1 MVRFLVI
8 ITACVLF
15 SIELVAQNVGISTTN
30 PDAKLDVVSSNS
42 GILIPRLALTGTND
56 VATVP
61 DLTVSEL
68 VYNTATA
75 GSGSNAVTPGFYYWS
90 GSEWVRIKVGVEGE
104 DHDWYESGGTA
115 PNSIN
120 DDIYT
125 QGNVAIGKTSANAP
139 LDVSGAVHLD
149 VMPTFNVEGAI
160 TIGRMDGVDRTH
172 YIKFYNNGTPYDNYM
187 QIALHNGTV
196 GDTIDVLTLHGDGSV
211 QIDNL
216 GSGIVTS
223 DASGVL
229 SVTPLSGSTG
239 DVLLGDGTFGPG
251 TAFGDDLGNHTATTD
266 LNLSGNILMNGIAS
280 STNIDHIW
288 YDDASSGGAPGTWH
302 FVADAASKANGNSRV
317 TAGHVYMTGSS
328 SDNYFAGNVAIGTTT
343 ADEKLHVVGNV
354 KVSSLTNGIVKAD
367 GTGVLSVTT
376 LTGSTNDVL
385 LGDGT
390 FGPGSAFGDNLGN
403 HSATTDVEMNENDIY
418 FRNVSGSVYG
428 IGYNT
433 WGGSQ
438 ITLTSD
444 NLITFTESDNNTIKA
459 EFSMNDGEFSFDNT
473 IKAYDADGLS
483 LEDDGGN
490 LGIHIEDGG
499 EVGIGTNSP
508 IAQLHV
514 DGGRVEFTATT
525 DANGTTGTGVLEIS
539 NSLRLDGNEIITN
552 DNSTLYLQNDNEGD
566 LRVDGTTLV
575 VDASLNRVGIGEVS
589 PASTLEVGGDV
600 RITGDN
606 SSIIYENSYETNDE
620 WRLVYSDDFESGTE
634 GWIAQT
640 ITSTGNNGIT
650 RQNNGYVGFSYW
662 VRPSNGNDRALKK
675 YYNLSGITFDEIK
688 VEMTYYFL
696 DSWDG
701 ETAWIA
707 AGNSE
712 SYASGIRPS
721 PGWHARWDH
730 DWGDPRPSTNLSF
743 YGDSGWSDG
752 AMNAT
757 AIFHD
762 NVISGGGFWL
772 FVGASLNDG
781 ISDETFAID
790 NVRIYVR

>member
-1 MVRFLVI
+1 MLIYRAFSVNLALTKCNEMVRFLVI

-15 SIELVAQNVGISTTN
+15 SVELIAQNVGISTTI

-61 DLTVSEL
+61 NRTVSEL

-149 VMPTFNVEGAI
+149 VMPTYNVEGAI

-187 QIALHNGTV
+187 QFALHNGTV

-216 GSGIVTS
+216 GSGVVTS
-223 DASGVL
+223 DAS
-229 SVTPLSGSTG
+229 
-239 DVLLGDGTFGPG
+239 
-251 TAFGDDLGNHTATTD
+251 
-266 LNLSGNILMNGIAS
+266 
-280 STNIDHIW
+280 
-288 YDDASSGGAPGTWH
+288 
-302 FVADAASKANGNSRV
+302 
-317 TAGHVYMTGSS
+317 
-328 SDNYFAGNVAIGTTT
+328 
-343 ADEKLHVVGNV
+343 
-354 KVSSLTNGIVKAD
+354 
-367 GTGVLSVTT
+367 GVLSVTT

-385 LGDGT
+385 LGNGT

-403 HSATTDVEMNENDIY
+403 HSATTDVAMNENDIY
-418 FRNVSGSVYG
+418 FRNVSSSVYG
-428 IGYNT
+428 VGYNT

-438 ITLTSD
+438 LTLTSD
-444 NLITFTESDNNTIKA
+444 NLISFTESDANTIMA

-473 IKAYDADGLS
+473 IKAFDADGLS

-499 EVGIGTNSP
+499 EVGIGTTNP

-650 RQNNGYVGFSYW
+650 RQNNGYIGFSYW

-707 AGNSE
+707 AGSSE

-752 AMNAT
+752 VMNAT